1 MASKTKEYS
10 IKKIDFDFDNIAES
24 KMWDSVAHIRISN
37 YLWMDNG
44 YKPKVII
51 KALHSSHFIYIF
63 FKVFEKKI
71 KTQYINFGD
80 PVYKDSCVEF
90 FLNPFPEKSD
100 DYFNM
105 EMNAIGALLI
115 GVGEGRNR
123 SFLQKQVAQDIVII
137 PSIKLPVNGFHGTD
151 FWTIHLKIPV
161 RIFEEHY
168 QIPFSTPRHAIG
180 NFYKCGDETE
190 FEHYGAWNRIENR
203 TPDFH
208 LAKYFGRIV
217 FSDHI

>member
-1 MASKTKEYS
+1 MASKTKEYT
-10 IKKIDFDFDNIAES
+10 IKKINFDPENITES
-24 KMWDSVAHIRISN
+24 KIWDSAAHLRIEN
-37 YLWMDNG
+37 YLWLDNG
-44 YKPKVII
+44 YKPGVEI

-71 KTQYINFGD
+71 KAQFTRFGD

-100 DYFNM
+100 DYFNF
-105 EMNAIGALLI
+105 EMNAIGALLV
-115 GVGEGRNR
+115 GVGAGRNR
-123 SFLQKQVAQDIVII
+123 RFLQEQEARDFEII
-137 PSIKLPVNGFHGTD
+137 PSIKSPVNGFHGAD

-161 RIFEEHY
+161 RLFEEHY
-168 QIPFSTPRHAIG
+168 KMLFSTPRHASG

-190 FEHYGAWNRIENR
+190 FEHYGAWNRIDNP

-208 LAKYFGRIV
+208 LAKYFGKIV
-217 FSDHI
+217 FSD